1 MDVYRN
7 LDQISESFIIFDDPL
22 DKYSQLIDFGKQAKG
37 LSEENKIDINKIRG
51 CVSQAWVIVSLNKN
65 DLVEIQTDSDSFIV
79 RGLLSILDKILYNVN
94 RDDVLMIDANKILQ
108 KLGIK
113 DSITSQRTNG
123 FISAINT
130 IKNILRRT

>member
-1 MDVYRN
+1 MAIYKN
-7 LDQISESFIIFDDPL
+7 LDKIAESFIIFDDPL

-37 LSEENKIDINKIRG
+37 LSREDKIDINKIRG
-51 CVSQAWVIVSLNKN
+51 CVSEAWLIVSFNEN
-65 DLVEIQTDSDSFIV
+65 DSVTIQTDSDSFIV
-79 RGLLSILDKILYNVN
+79 KGLLSILDKILYNAN
-94 RDDVLMIDANKILQ
+94 PDDILMLDANKILQ

-130 IKNILRRT
+130 IKKILRSI